1 MANKKFYPS
10 LSEDGW
16 VNNSVKLAD
25 KLLSD
30 FFISDFSQTYLYSG
44 AVSSFP
50 WIIQNKQGN
59 IVETAALVQSTLN
72 VYFSR
77 YFNNVVVESQDQTSA
92 DSPSK
97 GNITLYIKFT
107 DDEGIEYVIGKLLE
121 IADMNITKIINLNNN
136 GKI

>member
-59 IVETAALVQSTLN
+59 IAETAALVQKTLN

-77 YFNNVVVESQDQTSA
+77 YFNNVVVESQDQTSV

-97 GNITLYIKFT
+97 GQITLYIKFT
-107 DDEGIEYVIGKLLE
+107 DSEGIEYVVGKLLE
-121 IADMNITKIINLNNN
+121 VADMQISKIINLNNN
-136 GKI
+136 GVM

>member
-16 VNNSVKLAD
+16 VNNSVKIAD

-59 IVETAALVQSTLN
+59 ITETAVLVQSTLN

-97 GNITLYIKFT
+97 GQITLYVKFT
-107 DDEGIEYVIGKLLE
+107 DDDGIEYVVGKLLE
-121 IADMNITKIINLNNN
+121 ITDMNITKIINLNNN
-136 GKI
+136 GKV

>member
-16 VNNSVKLAD
+16 VNNSVKIAD

-59 IVETAALVQSTLN
+59 IAETAALVQKTLN

-97 GNITLYIKFT
+97 GQITLYVKFT

-121 IADMNITKIINLNNN
+121 IADMQVSKIINLNNN
-136 GKI
+136 GVM

>member
-16 VNNSVKLAD
+16 VNNSVKIAD

-59 IVETAALVQSTLN
+59 ITETAALVQSTLN

-97 GNITLYIKFT
+97 GQITLYVKFT
-107 DDEGIEYVIGKLLE
+107 DDDGIEYVVGKLLE

-136 GKI
+136 GKV

>member
-1 MANKKFYPS
+1 MANKKHYPS

-30 FFISDFSQTYLYSG
+30 FFISDYSQTYLYSG

-59 IVETAALVQSTLN
+59 VTETAALVQSTLN

-97 GNITLYIKFT
+97 GQITLYVKFT
-107 DDEGIEYVIGKLLE
+107 DDDGIEYVVGKLLE

-136 GKI
+136 GKV